1 MPLPDE
7 QIKAL
12 LKGTESVTLGPWV
25 APQNRHYGF
34 YVERAVNSDADP
46 IACDCNTEADAAH
59 IARCDPGTIAEL
71 CTRLLSAEDRMKA
84 AEEQA
89 SKLRMCV
96 NCGKYAPVDHPR
108 HEPLAECVEPETG
121 LSACT
126 FDMTPHEAWQHW
138 SAKAHAIQAR
148 VKVLEEAARNIKP
161 YLVWTVGPESPG
173 HHPTMPSAVDTF
185 LAALQEQSNATD

>member
-1 MPLPDE
+1 MPLTDDE
-7 QIKAL
+7 IRAL
-12 LKGTESVTLGPWV
+12 LEKSRYEPFYGIR
-25 APQNRHYGF
+25 RH
-34 YVERAVNSDADP
+34 
-46 IACDCNTEADAAH
+46 EAH
-59 IARCDPGTIAEL
+59 EL

-108 HEPLAECVEPETG
+108 HEPLPECVDPVTG

-138 SAKAHAIQAR
+138 SAKAHALQER
-148 VKVLEEAARNIKP
+148 VKVLEEALKRASTDLAWVKAN
-161 YLVWTVGPESPG
+161 WGEPG
-173 HHPTMPSAVDTF
+173 MKSLKRVDEGLAAAAV
-185 LAALQEQSNATD
+185 ALQEQSK